1 MQNDYLNNKKI
12 FRSDR
17 YKLNYSQKINITKS
31 EKVNINKLLNGVRI
45 NENNKKKE
53 GWKLFGLATL
63 LVGVMGIFITF

>member
-63 LVGVMGIFITF
+63 LVGVMGIFITL